1 MTSRERILTTL
12 QGGIPDRIGR
22 SDAIWSETFVRWKK
36 EGLQEGQDVGAVMD
50 TAGNVLQAAV
60 APASGPVL
68 FLVTS
73 LAINK
78 ADPLLAVGA

>member
-1 MTSRERILTTL
+1 MTLYDIEAKTIA
-12 QGGIPDRIGR
+12 G
-22 SDAIWSETFVRWKK
+22 ETKPLR
-36 EGLQEGQDVGAVMD
+36 DY
-50 TAGNVLQAAV
+50 AGKVLQPAV

-78 ADPLLAVGA
+78 GDPFLAVGA

>member
-1 MTSRERILTTL
+1 
-12 QGGIPDRIGR
+12 
-22 SDAIWSETFVRWKK
+22 
-36 EGLQEGQDVGAVMD
+36 MD
-50 TAGNVLQAAV
+50 YAGNVLQPAV

-78 ADPLLAVGA
+78 GDPFLAVGA

>member
-1 MTSRERILTTL
+1 
-12 QGGIPDRIGR
+12 
-22 SDAIWSETFVRWKK
+22 VV
-36 EGLQEGQDVGAVMD
+36 QEGQDVGAVLD
-50 TAGNVLQAAV
+50 YAGNVLQPAV
-60 APASGPVL
+60 APAGGPVL